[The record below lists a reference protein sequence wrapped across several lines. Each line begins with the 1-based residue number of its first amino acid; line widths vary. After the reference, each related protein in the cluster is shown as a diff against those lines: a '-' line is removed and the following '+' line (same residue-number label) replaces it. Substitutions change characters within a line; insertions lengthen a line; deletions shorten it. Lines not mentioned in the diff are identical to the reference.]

1 MIIRFDFTTLAE
13 TNQQLLFIQCNS
25 RACKAEPRNYSSR
38 TACMHRNSKS
48 QNSFDNDNDND
59 NDDNDFITAFPTY
72 RRLFVCNNKLA
83 TLSTLKKRKKN
94 KNIYIYITS
103 IYN

>member
-1 MIIRFDFTTLAE
+1 MMIIRFDFTTLAE
-13 TNQQLLFIQCNS
+13 TNQQLYIQCNS
-25 RACKAEPRNYSSR
+25 RACKAEPRNYRSK
-38 TACMHRNSKS
+38 TVCMHRNSKS
-48 QNSFDNDNDND
+48 QNSFDNDND

-72 RRLFVCNNKLA
+72 RRLFVCNNKLT
-83 TLSTLKKRKKN
+83 TLSTLKKKKT